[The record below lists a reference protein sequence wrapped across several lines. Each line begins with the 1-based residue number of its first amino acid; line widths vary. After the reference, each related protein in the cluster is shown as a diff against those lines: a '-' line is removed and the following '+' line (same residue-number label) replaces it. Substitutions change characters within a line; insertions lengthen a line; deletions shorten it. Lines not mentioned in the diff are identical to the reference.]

1 MLLAQNNDGQ
11 IYIEVGKLN
20 GRPVKVLRDTGCTKM
35 IVNRALI
42 PDSMVI
48 PGSSGSLQM
57 VDHSLIDVPF
67 LNVYLDSR
75 DYKGHYKVM
84 CVSSPVYPVIFGNVR
99 GARQMLPAPD
109 WKAEDQK
116 GARAMTS
123 GGNNNDDD
131 NQGCDMPSWM
141 FKEES
146 IRGETKTRNSRKK
159 PAQTKKNDN
168 RATQDVK
175 VQEGKC
181 VAGPCLTRA
190 QAKKTDKIRPLKVKE
205 AMSSIDKTAIE
216 DLQKKYA
223 TLKKCFDRVGKPII
237 RDNYVGEFFTKM
249 DYFIRN
255 IKRRKREE
263 DQTS

>member
-1 MLLAQNNDGQ
+1 MHARCCQTQ
-11 IYIEVGKLN
+11 TR
-20 GRPVKVLRDTGCTKM
+20 RP
-35 IVNRALI
+35 
-42 PDSMVI
+42 
-48 PGSSGSLQM
+48 
-57 VDHSLIDVPF
+57 
-67 LNVYLDSR
+67 
-75 DYKGHYKVM
+75 
-84 CVSSPVYPVIFGNVR
+84 
-99 GARQMLPAPD
+99 
-109 WKAEDQK
+109 EDQK

-123 GGNNNDDD
+123 GGNNNDVD
-131 NQGCDMPSWM
+131 NQGGDMPSWM

-146 IRGETKTRNSRKK
+146 NRGELRLETQSST

-181 VAGPCLTRA
+181 VAGPCLTMA
-190 QAKKTDKIRPLKVKE
+190 LAKKTDKIRPLKVKG

-216 DLQKKYA
+216 DLQKKYS

-237 RDNYVGEFFTKM
+237 RDNYFGEFFTKM

-263 DQTS
+263 DQTSKLYPRDLTTGYVCEQRISI